1 MNNYLLSSL
10 IFLPLV
16 VGLILLFLPEVYK
29 NTFKWIVLI
38 VSMINLLTVF
48 TLYVNF
54 DNSLSTYQFVED
66 IPWISLELSQNHR
79 ILIRYVLGIDGIS
92 LPMILLAAAVL
103 VIGAIS
109 SFSIQHKERMYLS
122 LYLFLSSA
130 IMGCFVA
137 LDFFLFFLF
146 FEFMLLP
153 MYFLIAIWGGEN
165 RSYASIK
172 FFIYTLVGS
181 IFILVAVIILGM
193 SVQDTTYIVPDQ
205 LSATVH
211 SFDFRILANV
221 KSILPDS
228 LLAFTNHTEIVG
240 LTGRHFVFLLLLIG
254 FGIKLPMVPLHTW
267 LPDAHVEAPTPV
279 SVVLAGIL
287 LKVGGYGLLRT
298 GYIFLPD
305 AAKDFSTVV
314 AAFGVLS
321 ILYGALNALAQTDL
335 KKLVAY
341 SSVSHMGFV
350 FLGFAAGN
358 TEGISG
364 AIYQMFS
371 HGILSSMLFLVA
383 GVLYDRTHDRQIAN
397 YSGLATHMPVYTFLT
412 AIAFFGSLG
421 LPLFSGFIGE
431 FFTLFGAFNSS
442 YISFIWPVA
451 ASLGIVL
458 GAAYLLWTL
467 QRMFMGE
474 WAVHTSLPQEL
485 QDVQFREKVML
496 ISLAIAAVTFGI
508 FPSILFNSIES
519 TVNHIVNFF

>member
-1 MNNYLLSSL
+1 MNSYLLSSL

-16 VGLILLFLPEVYK
+16 VGFILLFLPEVYK
-29 NTFKWIVLI
+29 KTFQWITLI
-38 VSMINLLTVF
+38 TSLVNLLTVF

-54 DNSLSTYQFVED
+54 DTTQMTYQFVED
-66 IPWISLELSQNHR
+66 IPWISLELSQNQR
-79 ILIRYVLGIDGIS
+79 INIRYVLGIDGIS

-109 SFSIQHKERMYLS
+109 SFSIKYKERMYLS

-153 MYFLIAIWGGEN
+153 MYFLIAMWGGEN

-172 FFIYTLVGS
+172 FFIYTLIGS

-193 SVQDTTYIVPDQ
+193 SVYDTTYLIPDQ
-205 LSATVH
+205 LSTVVH
-211 SFDFRILANV
+211 SFDFRLLANV
-221 KSILPDS
+221 KNILPDS
-228 LLAFTNHTEIVG
+228 LLAPNNTTEILG
-240 LTGRHFVFLLLLIG
+240 LSGRHFVFLLLFLG

-298 GYIFLPD
+298 GYVFLPD

-314 AAFGVLS
+314 AAFGVIS

-358 TEGISG
+358 SEGIAG
-364 AIYQMFS
+364 AVYQMFS

-397 YSGLATHMPVYTFLT
+397 YSGLATKMPIYTFLT

-431 FFTLFGAFNSS
+431 FFTLFGAFHSPS
-442 YISFIWPVA
+442 LSIVWPA
-451 ASLGIVL
+451 AAALGIVL

-467 QRMFMGE
+467 QRMFMGT
-474 WAVHTSLPQEL
+474 WAIHASLPQEL
-485 QDVQFREKVML
+485 PDVQLREKIML
-496 ISLAIAAVTFGI
+496 ISLAIAAVVFGV
-508 FPSILFNSIES
+508 FPSILFDITES
-519 TVNHIVNFF
+519 TVSQIVNLF